1 MWDAEGPQ
9 PHILCAA
16 GGERCDPAALGSHVP
31 PRCPPPPRQEEA
43 QAIDQELFTEYKFS
57 VDQLMELAGLSCA
70 TAIAKVGAWRGVL
83 WGDPPPP
90 HPHPA
95 QPNVSPL
102 QAYPPSSFPMSP
114 PAVLVVC
121 GPGNNGGDGLVCAR
135 HLKMFVSAPKGGPQ
149 SGVRSPPQPSTEH
162 SRPRR
167 DITPPCTTPSAPTS
181 RCLRG

>member
-31 PRCPPPPRQEEA
+31 PRCPPRPRQEEA

-70 TAIAKVGAWRGVL
+70 TAIAKVGARRGVL
-83 WGDPPPP
+83 WGDPPPPPPP

-149 SGVRSPPQPSTEH
+149 SGVRSPPNPALSTAVPAGISPH
-162 SRPRR
+162 RALPQ
-167 DITPPCTTPSAPTS
+167 APQQAAV
-181 RCLRG
+181 

>member
-1 MWDAEGPQ
+1 M
-9 PHILCAA
+9 
-16 GGERCDPAALGSHVP
+16 
-31 PRCPPPPRQEEA
+31 
-43 QAIDQELFTEYKFS
+43 
-57 VDQLMELAGLSCA
+57 
-70 TAIAKVGAWRGVL
+70 L

-90 HPHPA
+90 QGDPGPKGADGAPGKDGLRGLTGPIGPPGPAGAPGDKVGPSFVRTLWGGVPPPHHPHPA

-149 SGVRSPPQPSTEH
+149 SGVRSPPNPALSTAVPAGISPH
-162 SRPRR
+162 RALPQ
-167 DITPPCTTPSAPTS
+167 APQQAAV
-181 RCLRG
+181 

>member
-31 PRCPPPPRQEEA
+31 PRCPPRPRQEEA

-70 TAIAKVGAWRGVL
+70 TAIAKVGARRGVL

-90 HPHPA
+90 P
-95 QPNVSPL
+95 
-102 QAYPPSSFPMSP
+102 PPSTTQRVPAPGVP
-114 PAVLVVC
+114 PQLLPHEPPRRVGGLRAGQQRRRWFGVRPAPQNVC
-121 GPGNNGGDGLVCAR
+121 EC
-135 HLKMFVSAPKGGPQ
+135 PKGGTAVGGPLPPPNPALSTAVPAGISPHRALPQ
-149 SGVRSPPQPSTEH
+149 APQQ
-162 SRPRR
+162 
-167 DITPPCTTPSAPTS
+167 AAV
-181 RCLRG
+181 

>member
-31 PRCPPPPRQEEA
+31 PRCPPRPRQEEA

-70 TAIAKVGAWRGVL
+70 TAIAKVGARRGVL

-90 HPHPA
+90 TPTQHNPTCPR
-95 QPNVSPL
+95 SRRT
-102 QAYPPSSFPMSP
+102 P
-114 PAVLVVC
+114 PA
-121 GPGNNGGDGLVCAR
+121 P
-135 HLKMFVSAPKGGPQ
+135 
-149 SGVRSPPQPSTEH
+149 SP
-162 SRPRR
+162 
-167 DITPPCTTPSAPTS
+167 
-181 RCLRG
+181 